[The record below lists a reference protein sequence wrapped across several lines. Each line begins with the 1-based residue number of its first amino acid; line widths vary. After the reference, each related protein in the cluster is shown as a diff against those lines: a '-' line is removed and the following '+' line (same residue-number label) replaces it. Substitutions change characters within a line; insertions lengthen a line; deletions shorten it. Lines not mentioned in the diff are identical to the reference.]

1 MATTST
7 AVEDHKSGDL
17 ELLSSGNFSDVEV
30 VCGNRS
36 WKCHGAIL
44 VPRCLWF
51 RKALMGHF
59 EEANTRQVTLVE
71 EDPICVDLVLK
82 YLYGRGLDIMRS
94 VSAEHFVEHCVSLWH
109 TADFLMLEALKRSV
123 ERAVR
128 DYCDKRMKELC
139 ISPHRPTWRHPQ
151 HLDQLSPW
159 ALDLVEALRQ
169 AYEWQISDLKSV
181 LMEFIWVARTLTLQ
195 SGIASVLFDHLK
207 DTPRFADDFL
217 GRYVSKSWLRN
228 SVWVPPRDK

>member
-1 MATTST
+1 MATTT
-7 AVEDHKSGDL
+7 IAVDDSKSGDL

-44 VPRCLWF
+44 VPRCVWF

-59 EEANTRQVTLVE
+59 KEASTRKVTLVE

-82 YLYGRGLDIMRS
+82 YLYGR
-94 VSAEHFVEHCVSLWH
+94 
-109 TADFLMLEALKRSV
+109 DFLMLEALKRPV

-139 ISPHRPTWRHPQ
+139 ISPHRPTWRDPQ
-151 HLDQLSPW
+151 HLNQLSPW
-159 ALDLVEALRQ
+159 ALDLVEGLRK
-169 AYEWQISDLKSV
+169 AYEWKISHLKSV
-181 LMEFIWVARTLTLQ
+181 LMEFIWVGRTLTLQ
-195 SGIASVLFDHLK
+195 SGIASVLFDHFK
-207 DTPRFADDFL
+207 DTPKFTDDFL
-217 GRYVSKSWLRN
+217 GKYASKPWLRN
-228 SVWVPPRDK
+228 SVWVPPRDKLLFEVLQANILG